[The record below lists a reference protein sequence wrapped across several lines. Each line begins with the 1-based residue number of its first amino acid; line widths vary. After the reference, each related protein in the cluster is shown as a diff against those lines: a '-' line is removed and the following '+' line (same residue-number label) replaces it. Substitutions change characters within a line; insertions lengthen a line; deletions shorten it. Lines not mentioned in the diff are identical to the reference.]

1 MSELQVLYNVG
12 GGLKRVLFV
21 RTLILMISIMFEHI
35 ELSVDVLVNLLGP
48 YHDVLCTL
56 GSINYSFQNLL
67 ETEETPS
74 RSLMVVVQYQMYT

>member
-1 MSELQVLYNVG
+1 
-12 GGLKRVLFV
+12 
-21 RTLILMISIMFEHI
+21 MFEHI

-74 RSLMVVVQYQMYT
+74 RSLIVVVQYQMYT